1 MNNSMNPK
9 KAGNKQELFKLLVFV
24 AIIILTVFVDLFSK
38 ALVKNSALLTRGGT
52 IELIPG
58 VFRLR
63 YVENQGAAFGS
74 LSNSRWLFMAFSS
87 VAIVV
92 LLYLLIRKRRT
103 LSYWAGVAISLI
115 IGGGIGN
122 MYERLFNVNAQGVCV
137 VTDFFDFYPFSFWK
151 WIFNVADVAVCV
163 GAAILVLYYFVDTV
177 KTYRQEKKQKAVG
190 DGVSLNP
197 YTLLYEDLC
206 TDSTEDSGAIGEKEN
221 LPATDASEDN
231 SDNRPSSSDAD
242 CDVRQDSLPDA
253 PENREADGTD
263 GEKDG

>member
-1 MNNSMNPK
+1 MNKSMNLK
-9 KAGNKQELFKLLVFV
+9 KAGNKQELLKLLVFV
-24 AIIILTVFVDLFSK
+24 AVIILTVFIDLFSK
-38 ALVKNSALLTRGGT
+38 ALVKNSALLTKGGT
-52 IELIPG
+52 LELIPG

-74 LSNSRWLFMAFSS
+74 LSNSRWIFMVFSS

-103 LSYWAGVAISLI
+103 LSYWPGVAISLI

-122 MYERLFNVNAQGVCV
+122 MYERLFNVNAQGICV

-163 GAAILVLYYFVDTV
+163 GAAILVLYYLIDTI
-177 KTYRQEKKQKAVG
+177 KIYRREKKKNAVG
-190 DGVSLNP
+190 NGASLNP

-206 TDSTEDSGAIGEKEN
+206 ADQTEDGGAIGCLGRK
-221 LPATDASEDN
+221 S
-231 SDNRPSSSDAD
+231 
-242 CDVRQDSLPDA
+242 
-253 PENREADGTD
+253 G
-263 GEKDG
+263 